1 MFGTSFWS
9 TTNLS
14 HANENGLD
22 LGGWCSGMMS
32 SPTHGPP
39 QGGLARSRW
48 ARKPRPIA
56 TLTVVAF
63 LVALV
68 VPPLIPSGGGIAYH
82 YECIAG
88 SRAVIGTFWT
98 PLLIVNSPYG
108 GFANGSA
115 TPAWASQNDSAPVN
129 LSESNGSAA
138 GIFVLDQW
146 SMRSLFTRLAGGPGW
161 NHSCSE
167 SEEVLVSVHA
177 ITFSL
182 NGSSRW
188 YLTVPL
194 LPSGSTN
201 DSIEPSRF
209 NYSGYSSVVFGAE
222 FRNNAGGIGTCYGPG
237 FGTTLT
243 EAGVQFEIPT
253 VSANTTVL
261 VPANLQVSVLD
272 HYFFPGVPSTLGGVW
287 LVMLTPSAGEAFEW
301 SACP

>member
-1 MFGTSFWS
+1 
-9 TTNLS
+9 
-14 HANENGLD
+14 
-22 LGGWCSGMMS
+22 MMS
-32 SPTHGPP
+32 SPKGDPP
-39 QGGLARSRW
+39 QGSPTPSRW
-48 ARKPRPIA
+48 TRKVPPITA
-56 TLTVVAF
+56 VAVVAF

-68 VPPLIPSGGGIAYH
+68 VSPLIPSGGGVAYH

-88 SRAVIGTFWT
+88 SEAVIGTYWT
-98 PLLIVNSPYG
+98 PLLILNSPYG

-115 TPAWASQNDSAPVN
+115 KPSWTSQNDSAPVN

-146 SMRSLFTRLAGGPGW
+146 SMISLATRLVGGPGW

-167 SEEVLVSVHA
+167 SKEALVSVHA

-182 NGSSRW
+182 NGTPSW

-194 LPSGSTN
+194 LHSGSTN
-201 DSIEPSRF
+201 DSIAPPRF

-222 FRNNAGGIGTCYGPG
+222 FQNNAGGIGTCYGPG

-243 EAGVQFEIPT
+243 EAGIQFELPT

-261 VPANLQVSVLD
+261 VPAKLQVSVLD
-272 HYFFPGVPSTLGGVW
+272 HYFFPGVPATLGGIW